1 MANMKVM
8 EQSPIL
14 ITIDMRENFLK
25 EIMMEKANSNGLM
38 EQELLDSTK
47 RVKGLKV
54 LNFSTLIKLK

>member
-14 ITIDMRENFLK
+14 ITIDMRESFLK
-25 EIMMEKANSNGLM
+25 EIMMEKANSNGLT
-38 EQELLDSTK
+38 EQELLDSIK

-54 LNFSTLIKLK
+54 LNFNTLIKLK

>member
-1 MANMKVM
+1 MVNMKVM

-38 EQELLDSTK
+38 EQEFLDSTK

>member
-1 MANMKVM
+1 M